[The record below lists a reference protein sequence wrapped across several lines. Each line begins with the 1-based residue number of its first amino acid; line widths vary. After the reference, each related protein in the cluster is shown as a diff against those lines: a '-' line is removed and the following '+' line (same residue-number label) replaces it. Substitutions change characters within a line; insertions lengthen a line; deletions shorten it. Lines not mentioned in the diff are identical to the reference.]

1 MGKTRIDARK
11 IKQQCKAC
19 GEFNGREC
27 KQGLNCYCQRERR
40 KRCGKYRKPSV
51 IEAAN
56 ELAKAAGIDIN
67 GATKEQDT

>member
-1 MGKTRIDARK
+1 MGKTRIDAWK

-19 GEFNGREC
+19 GEFNGKEC
-27 KQGLNCYCQRERR
+27 KQGLSCYCQRESR
-40 KRCGKYRKPSV
+40 KSCGKYRKPSV

-67 GATKEQDT
+67 GVTKEQDT